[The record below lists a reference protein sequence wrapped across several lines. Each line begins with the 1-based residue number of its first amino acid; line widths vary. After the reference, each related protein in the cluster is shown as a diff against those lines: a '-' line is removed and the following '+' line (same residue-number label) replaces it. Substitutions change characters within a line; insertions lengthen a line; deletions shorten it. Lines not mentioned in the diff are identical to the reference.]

1 MIRRLIGVVAA
12 LGSVA
17 CTEVVTDP
25 NAVVA
30 LRFDGSAYPSIV
42 ARDSL
47 RDSLG
52 ALQPLLATALNYRGE
67 PVEDA
72 VFAFSSPDTVLRVF
86 DDGVVYATVR
96 KPDGTP
102 ARVFATVGTLQSQP
116 DSLVVVQRADSI
128 AGKTSEIVPVA
139 ATADFTISQPDSLR
153 FFVYGD
159 TATTGPPATVPAWLV
174 SFQLR
179 YKGTLIAPN
188 DTSVAFMF
196 VPTNTTPPD
205 RRLMP
210 IDTTDAQGKATRQ
223 LVVKSIPTTVT
234 EDTIF
239 VIATI
244 RTRRSGDAPITAQTM
259 VLLRRGTTP
268 MIQP

>member
-1 MIRRLIGVVAA
+1 MIRRLTAVAVV
-12 LGSVA
+12 LGAVA
-17 CTEVVTDP
+17 CTEVITDP

-42 ARDSL
+42 ERDSL

-52 ALQPLLATALNYRGE
+52 ALQPLRATALNYKGE

-72 VFAFSSPDTVLRVF
+72 VFQFSSPDTVLRLF
-86 DDGVVYATVR
+86 DDGVVYATRR
-96 KPDGTP
+96 KPDSSP
-102 ARVFATVGTLQSQP
+102 ARVFATVGTLQSTP
-116 DSLVVVQRADSI
+116 DSLVIVHRADSI
-128 AGKTSEIVPVA
+128 AGKTAEVVNVG
-139 ATADFTISQPDSLR
+139 ATADFAISGADSLR
-153 FFVYGD
+153 YFVFGD
-159 TATTGPPATVPAWLV
+159 TAAVGPAAPVPAWLV

-179 YKGTLIAPN
+179 YKGKLIAPN
-188 DTSVAFMF
+188 DTAVAYMF
-196 VPTNTTPPD
+196 VATNTNPPG

-210 IDTTDAQGKATRQ
+210 IDTTDTQGKATRQ
-223 LVVKSIPTTVT
+223 LVVKSIPATVT

-244 RTRRSGDAPITAQTM
+244 RTRRAGTAPISTETM
-259 VLLRRGTTP
+259 VLLRRASAT